1 MNDEIANA
9 AETIERLA
17 REAEHLKIEN
27 EALKAEIEKL
37 KAENETLKSAK
48 KHNIQHSGRCKV
60 RFKGFTPFSFRQF
73 RNLMNLTKP
82 PKNVYNDIQ
91 QKGGE
96 NNVG

>member
-48 KHNIQHSGRCKV
+48 KNIISNIQAGV
-60 RFKGFTPFSFRQF
+60 RLVSRA
-73 RNLMNLTKP
+73 LHLDKP
-82 PKNVYNDIQ
+82 AKNVYNDIQ

-96 NNVG
+96 NNVE